1 MIAISCSMSGAIMC
15 GGIRCAGSIS
25 EPCNR
30 SPNPSDPSPTVE
42 AWELS
47 RPSPMSRMLL
57 TTPPSLHRP
66 ATYICVPICV
76 PTPAV
81 MTGLLCSARIGSM
94 RALAKHTAGPGLE
107 LMERPEP
114 TVGPDDVKIRVQRAG
129 LCGTDL
135 HLESWDDWAASVV
148 KPPLVIG
155 HEFFGEV
162 VEIGEDVTSVAVG
175 QKASGEGHVVC
186 GTCRN
191 CRAGRRHVCIRTSSV
206 GVNRDGAFADYVV
219 IPAGNVWVQPD
230 DMDPDLGAVF
240 DPMGNAVHTTL
251 SFPLAGEDV
260 LVTGAG
266 PIGIMAAAIARH
278 VGARYVVV
286 TDVSD
291 YRLELAKAAGADLT
305 VNVSRTTLA
314 EAQRELG
321 MREGFDIGL
330 EMSGSPLATA
340 EMLTNLNH
348 GARVA
353 MLGLPTDPYPID
365 WGKVIT
371 HMITIKGI
379 YAVSYT
385 HLRAHE

>member
-1 MIAISCSMSGAIMC
+1 
-15 GGIRCAGSIS
+15 
-25 EPCNR
+25 
-30 SPNPSDPSPTVE
+30 
-42 AWELS
+42 
-47 RPSPMSRMLL
+47 
-57 TTPPSLHRP
+57 
-66 ATYICVPICV
+66 
-76 PTPAV
+76 
-81 MTGLLCSARIGSM
+81 M
-94 RALAKHTAGPGLE
+94 RALVKPTAGPGLE

-114 TVGPDDVKIRVQRAG
+114 PVGPDDVKIRVQRAG

-135 HLESWDDWAASVV
+135 HLEQWDDWAASVV

-162 VEIGEDVTSVAVG
+162 VEVGHEVTS
-175 QKASGEGHVVC
+175 
-186 GTCRN
+186 
-191 CRAGRRHVCIRTSSV
+191 
-206 GVNRDGAFADYVV
+206 
-219 IPAGNVWVQPD
+219 
-230 DMDPDLGAVF
+230 VF

-260 LVTGAG
+260 VVTGAG

-314 EAQRELG
+314 KAQRALG

-330 EMSGSPLATA
+330 EMSGSPLAME
-340 EMLTNLNH
+340 EMINNLNH

-353 MLGLPTDPYPID
+353 MLGLPKERFSID

-379 YAVSYT
+379 YGREMYDTWYAMSAMLATSPVLREAVRSVIT
-385 HLRAHE
+385 HRFPAEQWQEAFAAARSGQCGKVVLDWS